1 LLHICAL
8 PEAQLLM
15 MMMLQRVGLQL
26 LLRWLQ

>member
-8 PEAQLLM
+8 PEAQLLL
-15 MMMLQRVGLQL
+15 MLQRVGLQL